1 MTDMPTQKP
10 QGASELLPKLR
21 KIQEELGKV
30 PGGAIAGLARELKL
44 DEEQVYAVASYYPVF
59 SPGQAASGR
68 VPRALALS
76 LAQSAGE
83 IAILPAKGRILER
96 CGRKLKDYEG
106 YKKAL
111 SITPEEII
119 DLVKRSGLRGRGG
132 AGFPAAV
139 KWETARNALADQR
152 YVVCNAAEGDIGAFM
167 DRALLEGDVH
177 SVIEGM
183 AILARAI
190 GASRGY
196 IYLRAEYGGL
206 IPAVEAALG
215 EARALG
221 VLTPEFDVE
230 VFFAAGMYVCGEETA
245 LINSMEGRTG
255 RPRNK
260 PPFPAES
267 GLWGK
272 PTVVSNVKTLAQ
284 VALILREG
292 VEPFLATG
300 TGRSRGSAIL
310 SLTGHAANVGV
321 AEVPMGTSLA
331 DVVLKIGGGVAG
343 GKKLKAVQTGGPLGG
358 FIPAKDLGIPV
369 TFEDFAAAGSPLG
382 SGGLIVMDETTCMVA
397 ATRSFMDFNR
407 EESCGWCA
415 PCRLGTEEIQAIL
428 RDICE
433 GRGRA
438 AHLGR
443 LRALA
448 EAMAAASFCA
458 FGQAAPNILLSA
470 LRHYPGEFEEH
481 VLAKKCSC
489 GFCRLGGGK

>member
-1 MTDMPTQKP
+1 M
-10 QGASELLPKLR
+10 
-21 KIQEELGKV
+21 
-30 PGGAIAGLARELKL
+30 AGLARELKL
-44 DEEQVYAVASYYPVF
+44 DEEQVYAAASYYPAF
-59 SPGQAASGR
+59 SPGPAAEGR
-68 VPRALALS
+68 VPPALALS
-76 LAQSAGE
+76 LAQSAGK
-83 IAILPAKGRILER
+83 IGILPARGKILER
-96 CGRKLKDYEG
+96 CGRKLRDYAG
-106 YKKAL
+106 YRKAL
-111 SITPEEII
+111 SMPPQGII

-139 KWETARNALADQR
+139 KWETARNAPADRR

-183 AILARAI
+183 AIAARAI
-190 GASRGY
+190 GAGRGY
-196 IYLRAEYGGL
+196 VYLRAEYGALVPG
-206 IPAVEAALG
+206 VEAALA

-272 PTVVSNVKTLAQ
+272 PTLVSNVKTLAQ

-292 VEPFLATG
+292 VEPFLAAG
-300 TGRSRGSAIL
+300 TGRSSGSAIL
-310 SLTGHAANVGV
+310 SLSGQAVNVGV
-321 AEVPMGTSLA
+321 AEVPMGASLA
-331 DVVLKIGGGVAG
+331 DVVLRIGGGVAG
-343 GKKLKAVQTGGPLGG
+343 GKRLKAVQTGGPLGG
-358 FIPAKDLGIPV
+358 FLPASGIDIPV

-397 ATRSFMDFNR
+397 AARSFMDFNR

-415 PCRLGTEEIQAIL
+415 PCRLGTAEIQTIL
-428 RDICE
+428 GDICE

-438 AHLGR
+438 EQLGR
-443 LRALA
+443 LREVA

-481 VLAKKCSC
+481 VLAGKCSC
-489 GFCRLGGGK
+489 GFCRLEGGE